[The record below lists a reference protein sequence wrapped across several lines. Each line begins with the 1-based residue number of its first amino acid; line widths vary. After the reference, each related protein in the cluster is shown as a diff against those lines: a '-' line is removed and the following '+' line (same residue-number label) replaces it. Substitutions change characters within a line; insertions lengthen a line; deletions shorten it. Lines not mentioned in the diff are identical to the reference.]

1 MTDTNHKPAQVFAEL
16 IEDDFFV
23 DNPNGRE
30 IREELNAFL
39 AAYAKLTSER
49 DLWQQA
55 TGMATPYGANKELER
70 IAKERDELRAQL
82 EELKSYMPKVPTEP
96 YEKQMAMENLELK
109 AELERVKR
117 EHEEFCEQ
125 AQDKTDEDFK
135 AVIDNN
141 DSLRA
146 KLEACRADQNN
157 LDDANIILSE
167 KLTVCKEAL
176 EHYAEISRYTPNRVF
191 SGATQQWS
199 IEPGSIEKYDKGEKA
214 RDALKKLEE

>member
-1 MTDTNHKPAQVFAEL
+1 MTDPNPKPAQVFAEL

-96 YEKQMAMENLELK
+96 YEKQMARKL
-109 AELERVKR
+109 
-117 EHEEFCEQ
+117 
-125 AQDKTDEDFK
+125 
-135 AVIDNN
+135 AVA
-141 DSLRA
+141 R
-146 KLEACRADQNN
+146 
-157 LDDANIILSE
+157 
-167 KLTVCKEAL
+167 EAL
-176 EHYAEISRYTPNRVF
+176 EKIAAYMGDAAQVLAEETLLKL
-191 SGATQQWS
+191 
-199 IEPGSIEKYDKGEKA
+199 EGEK
-214 RDALKKLEE
+214 